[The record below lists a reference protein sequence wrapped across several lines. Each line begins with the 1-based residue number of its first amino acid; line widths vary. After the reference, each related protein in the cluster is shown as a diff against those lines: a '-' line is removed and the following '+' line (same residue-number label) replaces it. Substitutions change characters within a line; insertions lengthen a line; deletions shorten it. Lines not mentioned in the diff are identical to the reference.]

1 MRAASWSTSLVL
13 AFGLFSAVLVG
24 AGPAVAGPEVSTD
37 VVAPYVHLPVS
48 LGSAPGP
55 FTTVFLIRSP
65 RVATVSVTIK
75 CFNQSSQPVGPSSP
89 TVSLAASQTFISA
102 AATTFAPSDLSS
114 SPNFT
119 GIGWCYF
126 SSVDKFSV
134 EVAWGFF
141 PTAALVAGGKITNG
155 NEIELFRSNSS
166 VGLAIA
172 NGQTVVAG
180 VIAGTTVIP
189 GVGNVPLWTGGNWLD
204 ILILVNPTTVSGQVT
219 VNVFTCAAC
228 NPMPAPT
235 PVTVSLPA
243 RGLGFVVLS
252 SFATV
257 AFPEGNATITSN
269 STCCFLG
276 WHWALDPTSHQVVFR
291 EVALDRDT
299 TRPLS
304 LADRP

>member
-1 MRAASWSTSLVL
+1 MRTPAWLPSIVLVL
-13 AFGLFSAVLVG
+13 GLFSGVLSG
-24 AGPAVAGPEVSTD
+24 LAPAVAGPEVWTD
-37 VVAPYVHLPVS
+37 VVAPYVHLPAS
-48 LGSAPGP
+48 LGPAPGP

-65 RVATVSVTIK
+65 KVGPASVTIK

-102 AATTFAPSDLSS
+102 AATTFAPTDLSS

-141 PTAALVAGGKITNG
+141 PTSALVVGGKIANG
-155 NEIELFRSNSS
+155 NEIELFRSNNS

-180 VIAGTTVIP
+180 AIAGTAVIP

-204 ILILVNPTTVSGQVT
+204 ILILVNPTLVSGQVT
-219 VNVFTCAAC
+219 VNVFNCAAC
-228 NPMPAPT
+228 NPMSAPT

-243 RGLGFVVLS
+243 RGLGLVVLS

-257 AFPEGNATITSN
+257 SFPEGNATINSG
-269 STCCFLG
+269 STCCFVG
-276 WHWALDPTSHQVVFR
+276 WHWALDPTSRQVIFR
-291 EVALDRDT
+291 DVALDRDT
-299 TRPLS
+299 TRS
-304 LADRP
+304 LGLTDRP